1 MKNVFIFGDSYSAFE
16 GWVPEGHELHYY
28 IGREECD
35 VKTVEDM
42 WWYPLLPEIGGS
54 LVLNDSWSGSTIG
67 YTGYFNAD
75 CSETNSFIYRFER
88 HLKNGFFEK
97 NKIDTMFVLGG
108 TNDSWCGAEKG
119 EMMYENHTK
128 EDLFKVLPAICY
140 FFKRVSEEL
149 KDTKIVCIINSEL
162 DPVTTDGLKTAAERY
177 GAQVIQLHDIDKF
190 NSHPTALGMK
200 AIKDQ
205 VLEALK

>member
-75 CSETNSFIYRFER
+75 CSETNSLRSVSISR
-88 HLKNGFFEK
+88 
-97 NKIDTMFVLGG
+97 
-108 TNDSWCGAEKG
+108 
-119 EMMYENHTK
+119 
-128 EDLFKVLPAICY
+128 AIC
-140 FFKRVSEEL
+140 S
-149 KDTKIVCIINSEL
+149 SAASS
-162 DPVTTDGLKTAAERY
+162 VTST
-177 GAQVIQLHDIDKF
+177 
-190 NSHPTALGMK
+190 S
-200 AIKDQ
+200 
-205 VLEALK
+205 